1 MNEHLR
7 GSRAVLPGF
16 EARPGLGKLAE
27 GWKDRLV
34 YLVVDAEEQPG
45 LSAVLVRPD
54 TIVAWV
60 GSGVFDEAEF
70 VGAVSSWP
78 GAS

>member
-34 YLVVDAEEQPG
+34 YLVVDAEEQLG
-45 LSAVLVRPD
+45 LS
-54 TIVAWV
+54 
-60 GSGVFDEAEF
+60 
-70 VGAVSSWP
+70 AVSSWP